1 MYDAWFKISKADYVI
16 VLLILFVIGVRG
28 FLDGVGIGL
37 VIAVILF
44 VVKYSGIDVV
54 KQALSGANST
64 SNVDRPIDHRKL
76 LREKGE
82 GLFILRLQGYIFFG
96 TAHNLYRRV
105 RDRAEDPGLPNIHY
119 VVLDFAR
126 VTGLDSSA
134 EFCFLKMLQLA
145 DSRDINLVFTQM
157 TSDLQKQLKKTVFTS
172 EHSAVLR
179 IFPDQDHGVEWCENQ
194 ILTSENVLQEERKQ
208 PLYSYLE
215 KLFPETVEVARI
227 MDYLDK
233 REVDEG
239 YCLMR
244 QGEASDGLY
253 FIESGQVIAQVSPDE
268 ILQDESV
275 NFESGHGRTVRLR
288 AMRPGTVVGEV
299 GMYLGIPRTASVVA
313 NRPSTLYYLSSEA
326 LMKMEEKDPA
336 LASAFHQFIARLLAE
351 RLSDNSRTIQAMCG

>member
-1 MYDAWFKISKADYVI
+1 LSFLIEWLYDAWFKISKADYVI

-28 FLDGVGIGL
+28 FLDGVGTGL

-145 DSRDINLVFTQM
+145 DSRDIKLVFTQM
-157 TSDLQKQLKKTVFTS
+157 TPSRKPLTPMTK
-172 EHSAVLR
+172 R
-179 IFPDQDHGVEWCENQ
+179 
-194 ILTSENVLQEERKQ
+194 TSENV
-208 PLYSYLE
+208 
-215 KLFPETVEVARI
+215 
-227 MDYLDK
+227 
-233 REVDEG
+233 
-239 YCLMR
+239 
-244 QGEASDGLY
+244 
-253 FIESGQVIAQVSPDE
+253 
-268 ILQDESV
+268 
-275 NFESGHGRTVRLR
+275 
-288 AMRPGTVVGEV
+288 
-299 GMYLGIPRTASVVA
+299 
-313 NRPSTLYYLSSEA
+313 
-326 LMKMEEKDPA
+326 
-336 LASAFHQFIARLLAE
+336 
-351 RLSDNSRTIQAMCG
+351 